1 MLLWKDFIMTV
12 ILVQHVLLSAVLF
25 FVLLLVPKV
34 SVSCSLRL
42 RSCLGLAQKLKP
54 DLLTRHSQHVARLA
68 LGRLTAMLMT
78 VTEAVLSNSTKAE
91 SCNRCEKRYPELC
104 IRCENNNGY
113 LLLICLKARVSC
125 SAEELHQMIHQHM
138 ESFIK
143 YTCMSIT
150 NSS

>member
-1 MLLWKDFIMTV
+1 MMLLWKDFIMTV

-54 DLLTRHSQHVARLA
+54 DLLTRHSKHVARLA

-78 VTEAVLSNSTKAE
+78 VTEAVLSNSTEAE
-91 SCNRCEKRYPELC
+91 SCNRCEKKVPRAVHSL
-104 IRCENNNGY
+104 
-113 LLLICLKARVSC
+113 
-125 SAEELHQMIHQHM
+125 
-138 ESFIK
+138 
-143 YTCMSIT
+143 
-150 NSS
+150 